1 MNKTSQT
8 PNCCIRKTGRDI
20 ARIAFEIPTPFQNN
34 VLRTEIL
41 RKSNE
46 EGEVSCRPEGL
57 LLDAGAAVPPVV
69 IAHVYRGDEIIV
81 RFQTNAGAM
90 VHESHFRISKTFV
103 PKQIHRVDTWPV
115 TTPHHSIEADDG
127 ALILMDACDL
137 KRLFRDRH
145 PAWLE
150 NRINM
155 TLEMWRKENP
165 ALFLRVAPSACIAQD
180 ASLLVRHEPERAL
193 EEFNN
198 DLDDELLSICIE
210 RRPEAAIRH
219 AFDRIPRADRI
230 GLVRK
235 YSNFVLNHHLD
246 RLSELELEVASS
258 ADAMTAFKLRH
269 FVEDRRH
276 ALLLAKSYP
285 AAFFIEP
292 REDWSQLEAEVRQ
305 SVLEHP
311 RIWRRSHYRSFGILC
326 RSLQST
332 LGICFSGEQL
342 LQLSENLGTK
352 LKLELQ
358 QYIGSQI

>member
-1 MNKTSQT
+1 MKKTSQK

-20 ARIAFEIPTPFQNN
+20 ARIAFEIHTPFQND
-34 VLRTEIL
+34 VLRTEVL
-41 RKSNE
+41 RKSYE
-46 EGEVSCRPEGL
+46 AHKVTCRPEGL
-57 LLDAGAAVPPVV
+57 LLDAGATCPLVV
-69 IAHVYRGDEIIV
+69 IAHVHRGDEIIV
-81 RFQTNAGAM
+81 RFQTNARAM
-90 VHESHFRISKTFV
+90 VHESHYRISKTFV

-115 TTPHHSIEADDG
+115 RSPRHSIDADDG

-150 NRINM
+150 NRISA

-165 ALFLRVAPSACIAQD
+165 ALFLRVAPSARIAQN
-180 ASLLVRHEPERAL
+180 AYLLVRHEPERAL
-193 EEFNN
+193 EEFKN

-230 GLVRK
+230 ELVRK

-269 FVEDRRH
+269 FVDDRRH
-276 ALLLAKSYP
+276 ALMLAKSYP

-311 RIWRRSHYRSFGILC
+311 RIWRRSHYRSFGILF

-332 LGICFSGEQL
+332 LGIYFSGEQL
-342 LQLSENLGTK
+342 LQLSENLGSK
-352 LKLELQ
+352 LKQELQ